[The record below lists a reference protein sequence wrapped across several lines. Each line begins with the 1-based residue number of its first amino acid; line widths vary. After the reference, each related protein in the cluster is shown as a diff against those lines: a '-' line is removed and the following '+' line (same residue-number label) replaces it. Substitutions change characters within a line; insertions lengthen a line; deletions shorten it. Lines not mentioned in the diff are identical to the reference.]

1 MAEPQA
7 ARANGASDAAV
18 YVVAYLEVMPP
29 ATAEAVAL
37 LQRYRQASRME
48 EGQVRLE
55 VLQQRGRPDHFAI
68 LEVWMDQQ
76 AFDAHA
82 VAAHTRRFHQQLRPL
97 CVSPVDERLHSGLA
111 IGSMPA
117 SHAPGATYVLTHA
130 DAIPP
135 AKDEAT
141 TSLQQLAEASRK
153 DEGNWRLEV
162 LQQRSRQNHFT
173 IVEIWQDQ
181 QAFEAHTMAAHTRQ
195 FRERFQPLTGSLY
208 DERLYQAVD

>member
-7 ARANGASDAAV
+7 ARANETNDAAV
-18 YVVAYLEVMPP
+18 YVVSYFEVTPS
-29 ATAEAVAL
+29 ATAETAAL
-37 LQRYRQASRME
+37 LRQYRGVSRTDA
-48 EGQVRLE
+48 GHVRLE

-68 LEVWMDQQ
+68 VEMWTDQQ

-82 VAAHTRRFHQQLRPL
+82 VAAHRRQCHEQLRPL
-97 CVSPVDERLHSGLA
+97 CVSPCDERLHSGLA
-111 IGSMPA
+111 IEAMPA
-117 SHAPGATYVLTHA
+117 SHTAGATYVLTHA

-141 TSLQQLAEASRK
+141 TSLQQLAKASRK
-153 DEGNWRLEV
+153 DDGNVRFEV

-195 FRERFQPLTGSLY
+195 FREAFQPMTGSLY
-208 DERLYQAVD
+208 DERLYQALD